1 MLQDYV
7 VKVVLTCWS
16 RLAPRLYRRFAPHV
30 LLLGADMLI
39 AGTLAGCW
47 YLLSKACL
55 APRLMTLWNP
65 WFEPRQH
72 LQEAGVLVHMALRT
86 LGWTRQKHFLAAR
99 VEQTMCI
106 CACA

>member
-55 APRLMTLWNP
+55 APRLRCGIHGLS
-65 WFEPRQH
+65 
-72 LQEAGVLVHMALRT
+72 
-86 LGWTRQKHFLAAR
+86 LGS
-99 VEQTMCI
+99 I
-106 CACA
+106 CRRLGC